1 MNVDQSALLKQAFAT
16 SLSSSVGNLSTSAT
30 KDVSGASDDKNQF
43 RDMLDK
49 KQQQTEKPSDDQ
61 STQSPQ
67 STQSDKPTDKTEAP
81 QDADQTAEA
90 PAEKPTQLLNEN
102 EMEARASE
110 WLAAL
115 SVLTGNVPTVQNIQP
130 VEVVEETVVPVA
142 VETVA
147 TIEPVQEQPLLQQT
161 VTEQAT
167 PLVEGQEAAP
177 EVMPETSFTTQL
189 TQEATPE
196 IVQPQQQPQTLTVEQ
211 PTVVAA
217 ATTPIEQ
224 APVVQQVEVQPQT
237 ILQKE
242 DGPVLVQSNP
252 HDTNEEAVSV
262 SIEQPVFDHVEHIPV
277 KVADPAPVVDTE
289 QPQMLDTIAD
299 TVQANLTQV
308 GDTIRIQLKPEHLGT
323 ITLEL
328 TDVHGKIGLAVHAE
342 SSKTVELLTR
352 HAGEL
357 GALME
362 NRTGREV
369 TVQVQHNQP
378 GEQPNDGR
386 QNPQQQQ
393 QEHAQQQQQQQQ
405 HPQSR
410 DEQENFIQRLRLGF
424 LDFTAQ

>member
-1 MNVDQSALLKQAFAT
+1 MNVDQSTLLKQAFAT
-16 SLSSSVGNLSTSAT
+16 SLSSSVSNLSASAT
-30 KDVSGASDDKNQF
+30 KTTQNVSNTSDDKSQF

-49 KQQQTEKPSDDQ
+49 KQQQTEKPSDDP
-61 STQSPQ
+61 SA
-67 STQSDKPTDKTEAP
+67 KPTDKSDAPKDVEQTTEAP
-81 QDADQTAEA
+81 SDDQT
-90 PAEKPTQLLNEN
+90 TQPLNEN

-115 SVLTGNVPTVQNIQP
+115 SVLTGNVQNTPNIQP
-130 VEVVEETVVPVA
+130 VEVVEETVVPMT
-142 VETVA
+142 VETV
-147 TIEPVQEQPLLQQT
+147 TTVEPVQEQALLQQT

-167 PLVEGQEAAP
+167 PLVEGQEVASEA
-177 EVMPETSFTTQL
+177 VPETSFATQL
-189 TQEATPE
+189 ADEVAPE
-196 IVQPQQQPQTLTVEQ
+196 IVQTQQQTQQQVQTVEQ
-211 PTVVAA
+211 PTVVAE
-217 ATTPIEQ
+217 TTTIEQ
-224 APVVQQVEVQPQT
+224 APVVQQVEAKPQT
-237 ILQKE
+237 LVQEE
-242 DGPVLVQSNP
+242 DGSALMPSTN
-252 HDTNEEAVSV
+252 DKTNEENVSV
-262 SIEQPVFDHVEHIPV
+262 SIEQPVFEHVEHIPV

-342 SSKTVELLTR
+342 SGKTVELLTR

-369 TVQVQHNQP
+369 TVQVQQNQP

-393 QEHAQQQQQQQQ
+393 QQEHAQQQQQQQ
-405 HPQSR
+405 HSQSR

-424 LDFTAQ
+424 LDFTAQE